1 MENQVI
7 IFTLE
12 TENYGFPIETVQ
24 EIIRIS
30 TITRVPHTPV
40 FLRGVINLRGNVI
53 PVIDLK
59 QRLNLGAAK
68 LTESSRIIVVSHG
81 GLVGGFI
88 VDSVTE
94 VVTIDSKD
102 IEEPPA
108 EISREKGRHI
118 SGIAKF
124 DNSLAVLLDSV
135 SLFSFQ
141 KTMVG

>member
-1 MENQVI
+1 MENQLI

-12 TENYGFPIETVQ
+12 SENYGFPIENVQ
-24 EIIRIS
+24 EIIRIAA
-30 TITRVPHTPV
+30 ITRVPHTPA

-59 QRLNLGAAK
+59 LRLGLGFSEFGDA
-68 LTESSRIIVVSHG
+68 SRIIVVSHG

-88 VDSVTE
+88 VDSVSE
-94 VVTIDSKD
+94 VLTIDSSN

-108 EISREKGRHI
+108 EISKEKNRHI

-124 DNSLAVLLDSV
+124 ENSLAVLLDSI

-141 KTMVG
+141 KSMVG